1 MGRLHLGADGAS
13 WDPDESYR
21 TCSVCGGDCEPE
33 PTGADDLGV
42 RILWVCPD
50 HGVHSVVDP
59 FEKLREADRRERGEA

>member
-1 MGRLHLGADGAS
+1 MGRLHIGSDGAS
-13 WDPDESYR
+13 WNPDEGYR
-21 TCSVCGGDCEPE
+21 TCSECGGDCEPE
-33 PTGADDLGV
+33 PTGADRLGV